1 MSRVSEKNQREIG
14 MARRAKFETIAEAPE
29 VADEVASIENLIS
42 DLETRLRKL
51 NGTVREQAI
60 GASSDVND
68 FVGQALAGIMER
80 VRDSSETL
88 TEDVVHRAGKAS
100 TDAFKRITREIEH
113 RPLLLLAVA
122 AGLGFAIGMAR
133 K

>member
-1 MSRVSEKNQREIG
+1 
-14 MARRAKFETIAEAPE
+14 MARRAKSETMAADD
-29 VADEVASIENLIS
+29 VADIETLIS

-51 NGTVREQAI
+51 NGTVREQAV
-60 GASSDVND
+60 GTSSDIND

-80 VRDSSETL
+80 VRDSSENL
-88 TEDVVHRAGKAS
+88 TEDVVHRAGKAG

-113 RPLLLLAVA
+113 RPLLLLAIA
-122 AGLGFAIGMAR
+122 AGLGFALGMAR

>member
-1 MSRVSEKNQREIG
+1 
-14 MARRAKFETIAEAPE
+14 MARRAKSETIAPDD
-29 VADEVASIENLIS
+29 VAGIETLIS

-51 NGTVREQAI
+51 NGKAREHAV
-60 GASSDVND
+60 GTSSDIND

-80 VRDSSETL
+80 VRDSSENL
-88 TEDVVHRAGKAS
+88 TEDVVHRAGKAG

-113 RPLLLLAVA
+113 RPLLILAIA
-122 AGLGFAIGMAR
+122 AGLGFALGMAR

>member
-1 MSRVSEKNQREIG
+1 
-14 MARRAKFETIAEAPE
+14 MARRSKSETTAAG
-29 VADEVASIENLIS
+29 DVASIENLIS
-42 DLETRLRKL
+42 DLETRLRNI
-51 NGTVREQAI
+51 NGPVRQKAV

-80 VRDSSETL
+80 VRDSSENL

-100 TDAFKRITREIEH
+100 TNAFKRITREIER

-122 AGLGFAIGMAR
+122 AGLGFALGMAR

>member
-1 MSRVSEKNQREIG
+1 
-14 MARRAKFETIAEAPE
+14 MARRARSETIA
-29 VADEVASIENLIS
+29 ADEAASIESLIS

-51 NGTVREQAI
+51 NGNVRDQAV
-60 GASSDVND
+60 GASSDIND

-80 VRDSSETL
+80 VRDSSENL
-88 TEDVVHRAGKAS
+88 TEDVVHRAGKAG
-100 TDAFKRITREIEH
+100 TDAFKRIAREIEH

-122 AGLGFAIGMAR
+122 AGLGFALGMAR

>member
-1 MSRVSEKNQREIG
+1 
-14 MARRAKFETIAEAPE
+14 MARRAKSETIAEAPE
-29 VADEVASIENLIS
+29 SAEEVASIESVIA

-51 NGTVREQAI
+51 NGSVREQAV
-60 GASSDVND
+60 GATSDIND

-80 VRDSSETL
+80 VRDSSENL

-100 TDAFKRITREIEH
+100 TDAFKRIAREIEH